1 MKMKKIKRSAALL
14 MAVLLLC
21 TACGQGGAGTKSTDK
36 AAETAENGAAR
47 TENTDTADMVEIDE
61 LKIAFAPYDA
71 SETILAATEPLE
83 EMLKN
88 QLALHGYQ
96 VDRVSMTV
104 GASYEAVGE
113 ALSAGTADV
122 GFISGGTYVLYEN
135 ECDVLLTALRQAY
148 SKDSENPADWN
159 DGTEGTYVDE
169 MATYYRSII
178 LAGPSEKGKAL
189 AEKVNRGEDLTW
201 EELDDATWAVMSAS
215 SASGY
220 IYPSLWLLERY
231 DKGINDLSNVIE
243 SDSYATSMARLAAE
257 QADIIVSFGHVQNKF
272 ADQWQA
278 DFGGENPVWED
289 TNVIGVT
296 EGIYNDTISVSKA
309 SAIMTDDF
317 KEALADAMIE
327 IGETEEGLAVIS
339 TFSHKGYEKADP
351 ADYDGERDAQT
362 LLKEL

>member
-1 MKMKKIKRSAALL
+1 
-14 MAVLLLC
+14 
-21 TACGQGGAGTKSTDK
+21 
-36 AAETAENGAAR
+36 
-47 TENTDTADMVEIDE
+47 
-61 LKIAFAPYDA
+61 
-71 SETILAATEPLE
+71 
-83 EMLKN
+83 MLKT

-96 VDRVSMTV
+96 VDQVTMTV

-159 DGTEGTYVDE
+159 DGTEGTYTDE
-169 MATYYRSII
+169 MATYYRSIL
-178 LAGPSEKGKAL
+178 LAGPSAKGQAL
-189 AEKVNRGEDLTW
+189 AEKVNSGGELTW
-201 EELDDATWAVMSAS
+201 EDLDDATWAVMSAS

-220 IYPSLWLLERY
+220 IYPSLWLLEKY
-231 DKGINDLSNVIE
+231 GKGINDLSNVIE

-257 QADIIVSFGHVQNKF
+257 QADIIVSFGHVQNKY
-272 ADQWQA
+272 ADQWQS
-278 DFGGENPVWED
+278 DFGGENSVWED

-309 SAIMTDDF
+309 SEIMTDDF
-317 KEALADAMIE
+317 KEALADSMIE
-327 IGETEEGLAVIS
+327 IGGTEEGLAVIA

-351 ADYDGERDAQT
+351 SNYDGERDAQT
-362 LLKEL
+362 LLKELQ

>member
-1 MKMKKIKRSAALL
+1 MKKIKRTAALL

-21 TACGQGGAGTKSTDK
+21 TACGQSNTQTQNTESGAMET
-36 AAETAENGAAR
+36 ETAGSK
-47 TENTDTADMVEIDE
+47 DTVEIEE

-71 SETILAATEPLE
+71 SETILTATEPLE

-88 QLALHGYQ
+88 QLALHGYE
-96 VDRVSMTV
+96 VDKVSMTV

-169 MATYYRSII
+169 MATYYRSIL
-178 LAGPSEKGKAL
+178 LAGPSEKGQAL
-189 AEKVNRGEDLTW
+189 AEKVNKGEELTW
-201 EELDDATWAVMSAS
+201 EDLDDATWAVMSAS

-231 DKGINDLSNVIE
+231 GKGINDLTNVIE
-243 SDSYATSMARLAAE
+243 SDSYATSMARLAAG

-272 ADQWQA
+272 ADQWQS
-278 DFGGENPVWED
+278 DFGGEHSVWED

-296 EGIYNDTISVSKA
+296 EGIYNDTISVSKV
-309 SAIMTDDF
+309 SEIMTDDF
-317 KEALADAMIE
+317 KEALADSMIE

-362 LLKEL
+362 LLKELQ